1 MRDRVPSLNVP
12 GCALLGLALLAELL
26 GMFWENRNA
35 VWATGAGVVLA
46 AASLYVM
53 LGSGARR

>member
-1 MRDRVPSLNVP
+1 
-12 GCALLGLALLAELL
+12 
-26 GMFWENRNA
+26 MFWENRNA